1 MALLGLRSGRLRVA
15 LQPDTHNR
23 QGRSKEKPLALEIHH
38 FTCLSDNFGVL
49 LHEPQS
55 GVTASI
61 DAPEAGPIEAALHE
75 KGWKLTH
82 ILVTHHHDDHVGG
95 IAPLKERWQA
105 LVVGNAHDAARI
117 PGLDRQVEPGG
128 VFDFAG
134 HRAEIIDTPGH
145 TVGHIAWH
153 FPADRLLF
161 AGDTLFALGCGRVF
175 EGTHAQMWAS
185 LEKLAGLPPE
195 TSVHCGHEYTQSN
208 ARFALTVDPQNAKL
222 KQRAKE
228 IDVLRTA
235 GRATLP
241 TTIGL
246 ELQTNPFLRPG
257 DPNIRR
263 TLGMED
269 ASDEAVFSEIRKRK
283 DRF

>member
-1 MALLGLRSGRLRVA
+1 M
-15 LQPDTHNR
+15 
-23 QGRSKEKPLALEIHH
+23 ALEIHQ
-38 FTCLSDNFGVL
+38 FMCLSDNFGVL
-49 LHEPQS
+49 LHDTQS
-55 GVTASI
+55 GATASI
-61 DAPEAGPIEAALHE
+61 DAPEAGPIEAALRA

-95 IAPLKERWQA
+95 IADLKERGQP

-117 PGLDRQVEPGG
+117 PDLDRQVEPGG

-153 FPADRLLF
+153 FPADHLLF

-185 LEKLAGLPPE
+185 LEKLKGLPPE
-195 TSVHCGHEYTQSN
+195 TAVYCGHEYTQSN
-208 ARFALTVDPQNAKL
+208 ARFALAVDPGNARL
-222 KQRAKE
+222 KARAKE
-228 IDVLRTA
+228 IEELRA
-235 GRATLP
+235 DGRATLP
-241 TTIGL
+241 TTIGREL
-246 ELQTNPFLRPG
+246 ETNPFLRPG
-257 DPNIRR
+257 DAGIRR
-263 TLGMED
+263 ALGMED